1 MPRSAWR
8 GERGGRATGE
18 TSMGATELLA
28 GFASA
33 VRIGDLS
40 GAAIAATKRHI
51 LDCAGVALAAS
62 VEPAGRILRD
72 ITAEQGGA
80 AQARV
85 LGSGLA
91 TSTVAAAWANGALA
105 HLLDFDD
112 TGFSHPT
119 ACILPAALA
128 MAERTGGTGADLVA
142 AVCAGLEVF
151 ERLSLAG
158 RQHEAELRRRGFHPT
173 SLYGCSAAAA
183 AAGNIVRLNPAQM
196 AVAIGLAAANAGG
209 LTQHF
214 GTWGK
219 GIHAGNAARAG
230 VTSVLLAAKDYVA
243 DRAGIEGDYGFFS
256 AFHGPGNYD
265 LGKVA
270 VGLGQHWAIVDPG
283 LTIKRY
289 PCCGGNLRALDAA
302 QALLAEHDI
311 RIDEVAGLRVDVHP
325 DLLCI
330 VRFHKPTE
338 GFRGKFSLD
347 YVLAAML
354 LDGRVDLASFTDDYC
369 NAPRMRAALE
379 KVQVNAH
386 PEWPADD
393 TSRRRSPVSI
403 AMRDGRVFTRTVDKV
418 RGSPGNPMTREELL
432 DKYRGCASRVFT
444 GERLERSI
452 AALEELD
459 RLPAATELMDAL
471 TG

>member
-1 MPRSAWR
+1 MA
-8 GERGGRATGE
+8 ATAVL
-18 TSMGATELLA
+18 SR
-28 GFASA
+28 FASKI
-33 VRIGDLS
+33 RIGDIS
-40 GAAIAATKRHI
+40 AAAVAATKRHI
-51 LDCAGVALAAS
+51 LDCTGVALAATA
-62 VEPAGRILRD
+62 EPAGRIVLD
-72 ITAEQGGA
+72 VTSEQGGA
-80 AQARV
+80 PQARV
-85 LGSGLA
+85 LGSPLRTG
-91 TSTVAAAWANGALA
+91 TVAAAWANGALA

-128 MAERTGGTGADLVA
+128 MAERPGVTGGDLVA
-142 AVCAGLEVF
+142 AVCVGLEVF
-151 ERLSLAG
+151 ERLSLSG
-158 RQHEAELRRRGFHPT
+158 RQYEPELRRRGFHPT

-183 AAGNIVRLNPAQM
+183 AAGNLVGLNAGQM
-196 AVAIGLAAANAGG
+196 GVALGLAAANAGG

-243 DRAGIEGDYGFFS
+243 DPAGIEGEYGFFS
-256 AFHGPGNYD
+256 AFHGPGNFD
-265 LGKVA
+265 LGKVD

-283 LTIKRY
+283 LTVKRY

-302 QALLAEHDI
+302 QALVVEHDI
-311 RIDEVAGLRVDVHP
+311 RIDDVARLEVDVHP

-330 VRFHKPTE
+330 VRFHKPTD

-354 LDGRVDLASFTDDYC
+354 LDRRVDLDSFTDAYC
-369 NAPRMRAALE
+369 TAPRMRQALE

-393 TSRRRSPVSI
+393 TSRRRSPVTI
-403 AMRDGRVFTRTVDKV
+403 RMQDGRTFTRTVDKV
-418 RGSPGNPMTREELL
+418 RGSPGNPMTRDELL
-432 DKYRGCASRVFT
+432 DKYRGCASRVLT

-452 AALEELD
+452 AALEDLD

>member
-1 MPRSAWR
+1 
-8 GERGGRATGE
+8 
-18 TSMGATELLA
+18 MGATAVLA
-28 GFASA
+28 EFASKIRVADISAEA
-33 VRIGDLS
+33 V
-40 GAAIAATKRHI
+40 AATKRHI
-51 LDCAGVALAAS
+51 LDCAGVALAAT
-62 VEPAGRILRD
+62 VEPAGRIILD
-72 ITAEQGGA
+72 ITREQGGTP
-80 AQARV
+80 QSRV
-85 LGSGLA
+85 LGSSLR
-91 TSTVAAAWANGALA
+91 TSAIGAAWANGVLA

-128 MAERTGGTGADLVA
+128 MAEEAGATGGDLVA
-142 AVCAGLEVF
+142 AVCIGLEVF
-151 ERLSLAG
+151 ERMSSSG
-158 RQHEAELRRRGFHPT
+158 RQHEPELRRRGFHPT

-183 AAGNIVRLNPAQM
+183 AAGSIVRLNPKQM

-230 VTSVLLAAKDYVA
+230 VTSVLLAKKDYFA
-243 DRAGIEGDYGFFS
+243 DPEGIEGDHGFFS
-256 AFHGPGNYD
+256 AFHGAGNYD

-270 VGLGQHWAIVDPG
+270 DGLGTHWSIVDPG

-302 QALLAEHDI
+302 HQLLVERSIKFD
-311 RIDEVAGLRVDVHP
+311 DVAKLEVDVHP
-325 DLLCI
+325 DLLCT
-330 VRFHKPTE
+330 VRFHKPTQ
-338 GFRGKFSLD
+338 GFRGKFSID

-354 LDGRVDLASFTDDYC
+354 LDGRVDLDSFADDYC

-386 PEWPADD
+386 AEWPDD
-393 TSRRRSPVSI
+393 AESRRKSPVMI
-403 AMRDGRVFTRTVDKV
+403 AMKDGRKFTKAVDKV
-418 RGSPGNPMTREELL
+418 RGSPENPLTRDELL
-432 DKYRGCASRVFT
+432 DKYRGCASRVLK

-452 AALEELD
+452 VALENLEKIATAKELI
-459 RLPAATELMDAL
+459 DAL
-471 TG
+471 TTY